1 MASAASAPASP
12 TLLTVAGGRRAP
24 GHQPDGPDG
33 KRGTD
38 VRAQPRRSGEGCWL
52 CRVHRGLP
60 SPALPGAKARSLLLS
75 PHHTWWLSLDPPRRA
90 QWGQAWQRPSLPRVP
105 PSPRPHLCGGRQ
117 GPCAP
122 GVPAPRPCVLRAAL
136 SRDLCVCH
144 PHSCLPGSLPSP
156 EPRGT
161 SPIVPPSRP
170 AEETMSPECI
180 CMSIM
185 LPLCTWEFLSREQ

>member
-1 MASAASAPASP
+1 MADTRHRLPPLPLAGQRRRFSGAWRLPRPQSGRMTMPTVPGRDLGAPGPPHFVASAASAPASP

-75 PHHTWWLSLDPPRRA
+75 PHHTWMAEPGSSSTGTVGTGMA
-90 QWGQAWQRPSLPRVP
+90 AAKP
-105 PSPRPHLCGGRQ
+105 PSSTTQPTATPMRW
-117 GPCAP
+117 
-122 GVPAPRPCVLRAAL
+122 
-136 SRDLCVCH
+136 
-144 PHSCLPGSLPSP
+144 
-156 EPRGT
+156 
-161 SPIVPPSRP
+161 PSRP
-170 AEETMSPECI
+170 VRPRSPCSPALCPE
-180 CMSIM
+180 SRS
-185 LPLCTWEFLSREQ
+185 LP